1 MKYFIF
7 FSWQSD
13 TESKYNRSYIKGL
26 LNDFAASI
34 SDCSIEIKESV
45 GDSAGSPNIVDKV
58 ISEIDNCNIFVCDV
72 TPITTYNNK
81 KLPNPN
87 VLFELGYAV
96 CHLGWERIIC
106 IANESYGAIS
116 DMPFDIRQNRISKY
130 KYNEEGRNKL
140 ELDEFI
146 LKIINEYEEIEK
158 RFNSNQIKDHDTK
171 VFNSFIS
178 LVDEKKFVDGLLSM
192 RMNFIHTGYDKELWK
207 RIIDF
212 TNYPR
217 NRYITESLNETFET
231 FVKEVCIMKRR
242 LGFITFPSHDWQ
254 CLDPLVSHTQDEID
268 NNLKEELFGLP
279 NDIFK
284 EDIPEDNDSYW
295 DRIEKNQDEIRN
307 LVDNVLKA
315 YQHFRDSIK
324 KHLFI

>member
-34 SDCSIEIKESV
+34 PDCSIEIKESV

-146 LKIINEYEEIEK
+146 LKIINEYEEIEI

-178 LVDEKKFVDGLLSM
+178 LVDEKEFVDGLLSM

-212 TNYPR
+212 TDYPN
-217 NRYITESLNETFET
+217 NRYVTENLNETFET
-231 FVKEVCIMKRR
+231 FVKEVCIMKRN
-242 LGFITFPSHDWQ
+242 LGLITFPSHDWQ
-254 CLDPLVSHTQDEID
+254 CLDPLVSHTQEEID

-284 EDIPEDNDSYW
+284 EDIPEDDDSYW
-295 DRIEKNQDEIRN
+295 DRIEKNQDKIRN
-307 LVDNVLKA
+307 LVNNVLKA